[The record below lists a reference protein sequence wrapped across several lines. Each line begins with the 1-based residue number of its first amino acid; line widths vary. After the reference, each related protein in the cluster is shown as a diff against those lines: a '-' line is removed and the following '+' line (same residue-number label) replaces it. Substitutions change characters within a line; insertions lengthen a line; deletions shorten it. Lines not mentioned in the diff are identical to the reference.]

1 MCPQCF
7 EINPISAT
15 FCQLCGA
22 ALTTGKE
29 AGEGS
34 DTEVYRELAQ
44 TNLYRMR
51 GSYKEAIASCL
62 MILKKYPN
70 NATAHTL
77 LGDIHAEMGE
87 LPQAVEWYEM
97 ALDLNPSS
105 DADKKKLDSVKKRI
119 HEREQAQTAEQIG
132 LSQSS
137 RPSPALYIGGMAAA
151 ILVVGAGSFFLGGAM
166 KAPQP
171 KPAVNKTL
179 GITERAPAEPKEEPA
194 ATGQEAPSAPQD
206 PAPTTPAAP
215 VASVAGPD
223 KATLEFLRAQ
233 GKASATV
240 VNVSE
245 DPRSGLI
252 LVTAEADANTAPK
265 ALAALI
271 ANDVFTVLTSP
282 TKAVVRV
289 VQGTTLLLVV
299 DAEKAAWETAKGG
312 LSEGQTI
319 ADAADSFLTN
329 PWPAGQ

>member
-22 ALTTGKE
+22 ALTSGKE

-44 TNLYRMR
+44 TNLFRMR

-97 ALDLNPSS
+97 ALDLNPKSE
-105 DADKKKLDSVKKRI
+105 ADKKKLDSVKKRI

-132 LSQSS
+132 LTQST

-151 ILVVGAGSFFLGGAM
+151 ILVVGAVSFYIGGALKGPAP
-166 KAPQP
+166 KA
-171 KPAVNKTL
+171 AVNKTI
-179 GITERAPAEPKEEPA
+179 GITEPTATQPKEDAPDSSETPA
-194 ATGQEAPSAPQD
+194 PSTQDPAPSAP
-206 PAPTTPAAP
+206 APK
-215 VASVAGPD
+215 VMVGGPD
-223 KATLEFLRAQ
+223 NATLEFLRAK
-233 GKASATV
+233 GMSSASV

-252 LVTAEADANTAPK
+252 LVTAEAEASTAPK

-282 TKAVVRV
+282 TKAVIRI
-289 VQGTTLLLVV
+289 VQQSSPLLVV

-312 LSEGQTI
+312 LTEGQTI

-329 PWPAGQ
+329 PWPSGQ